1 LNKILIL
8 FFVSGVS
15 LFASSGGEVDIV
27 PRTINFLIFAAIVYY
42 LVAEPIKGFFS
53 GRSSDI
59 ASSFELIQK
68 KLKEAK
74 DEKIAA
80 QKYLDEARVKASE
93 MMQDVKKEAV
103 LVRENMQKQLK
114 IDIAVLH
121 KQKDEL
127 KEIDR
132 NHMIRAVVKNSIEDM
147 FQYKELDV
155 DRKVTVNS
163 LVRKVA

>member
-147 FQYKELDV
+147 FQDKELDV
-155 DRKVTVNS
+155 DRKVTFNS

>member
-103 LVRENMQKQLK
+103 LVRDNMQKQLK

-147 FQYKELDV
+147 FQDKELDV
-155 DRKVTVNS
+155 DRKVTFNS

>member
-1 LNKILIL
+1 MNKILIL

-147 FQYKELDV
+147 FQDKELDV
-155 DRKVTVNS
+155 DRKVTFNS

>member
-1 LNKILIL
+1 MNKILIL
-8 FFVSGVS
+8 FFVSCVS
-15 LFASSGGEVDIV
+15 LFANSGGEVDIV

-42 LVAEPIKGFFS
+42 LIAEPIKSFFS
-53 GRSSDI
+53 GRSGDI
-59 ASSFELIQK
+59 ASSFEAIQK

-74 DEKIAA
+74 DEKIEA
-80 QKYLDEARVKASE
+80 QKYLDDAKVKVSE

-114 IDIAVLH
+114 NDIEILH

-132 NHMIRAVVKNSIEDM
+132 NHMIRAVVKNSVEDM
-147 FQYKELDV
+147 FQSKELDV
-155 DRKVTVNS
+155 DRKVTFDS